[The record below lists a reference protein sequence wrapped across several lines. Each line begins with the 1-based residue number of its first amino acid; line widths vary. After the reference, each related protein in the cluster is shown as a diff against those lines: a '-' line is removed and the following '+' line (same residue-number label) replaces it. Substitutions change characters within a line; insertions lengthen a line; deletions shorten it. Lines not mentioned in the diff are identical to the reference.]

1 LSDAAAERI
10 GSKRALR
17 RSDLPHILGADT
29 FGIIFS
35 LKGRRGMTAR
45 IMTGAALALLV
56 WSFALDVRWLHRQ
69 RAVSAV
75 GSFP

>member
-10 GSKRALR
+10 GSNRALR
-17 RSDLPHILGADT
+17 RSDLPNVLGADT

-45 IMTGAALALLV
+45 IMTGAALALL
-56 WSFALDVRWLHRQ
+56 AATMAQ
-69 RAVSAV
+69 A
-75 GSFP
+75 